1 VADLPPER
9 DFPQAEAVWRG
20 DRDLVM
26 QAGDMPCGNRRI
38 GCGFAAD
45 GLALQGANRHIL
57 RVLMRVRFSEQ
68 LLR

>member
-1 VADLPPER
+1 MQV
-9 DFPQAEAVWRG
+9 G
-20 DRDLVM
+20 DV
-26 QAGDMPCGNRRI
+26 PCGNRRI